1 VCVFDHCQLGRIG
14 LLCLVQVN
22 STSGQLELREGDYLM
37 KTKGEA
43 FAGLSVALVTPF
55 SGGDVDYGKF
65 REQIEF
71 QIAAGTDCLVPVGT
85 TGESPT
91 LSHEE
96 QDRVI
101 AFVVETVAGRAK
113 VMPGTGSNSTAEALR
128 LTKFAEKAGADAALQ
143 VAPYYNKPTQQGF
156 YEHFKRLAEETGLP
170 QCIYNIPGRTAKNIE
185 PETII
190 RLAELE
196 NIALVKEA
204 TGSLDQ
210 ASQIITSTNL
220 TVLSGDDSLT
230 LPLMAIGGRGVIS
243 VVGNIVPMEMRS
255 LIAAMNKGDLAEAQ
269 RWHRKLFPLCRD
281 MLGLATNPIPIKAAM
296 KLLGRDP
303 GELRLPM
310 TPLEDAGM
318 TRLKKSLSDYG
329 LL

>member
-1 VCVFDHCQLGRIG
+1 MALPFVSITFSPVVEQG
-14 LLCLVQVN
+14 
-22 STSGQLELREGDYLM
+22 M

-43 FAGLSVALVTPF
+43 FAGLSVAMVTPF
-55 SGGDVDYGKF
+55 KNGEVDYDTF
-65 REQIEF
+65 RRQIEF
-71 QIAAGTDCLVPVGT
+71 QIAAGTNCLVPVGT

-91 LSHEE
+91 LSHDE
-96 QDRVI
+96 QDRVV
-101 AFVVETVAGRAK
+101 AFVVETVAGRVK
-113 VMPGTGSNSTAEALR
+113 VMPGTGSNSTAEAMR
-128 LTKFAEKAGADAALQ
+128 LTRFAEKIGADAALQ

-156 YEHFKRLAEETGLP
+156 YEHFRRLAEETGLP
-170 QCIYNIPGRTAKNIE
+170 QCIYNIPGRTGKNVE

-196 NIALVKEA
+196 NIAMVKEA
-204 TGSLDQ
+204 TASLDQ
-210 ASQIITSTNL
+210 ASQIISSTNL

-230 LPLMAIGGRGVIS
+230 LPLMAIGGAGVIS
-243 VVGNIVPMEMRS
+243 VVGNIVPNDM
-255 LIAAMNKGDLAEAQ
+255 LALVAAMRQGDLAEAQ

-296 KLLGRDP
+296 KMLGRDP

-310 TPLEDAGM
+310 TPLEEAGM
-318 TRLKKSLSDYG
+318 TRLKKTLSDYG